1 MLSEYRFYCID
12 LSHSNVTFIMSE
24 YLENLKSYTMAT
36 VHIATI
42 AIVLERF
49 SECVVALH
57 LMISFNKFIKP
68 IKKRILLV
76 RDPRTYSQVFDCRNY
91 QSNTEPF
98 ATLFDFDPSKVDQ
111 HIIQSNNQFVMEL
124 MDHHLNSL
132 ELIQWKKTMAFGV
145 FHMCLSVERIVVTY
159 ILTSFDP

>member
-1 MLSEYRFYCID
+1 MHRYYLLGPTRTRKGTFSMLSEYRFYCID

-57 LMISFNKFIKP
+57 LMISFNKFTKP

-124 MDHHLNSL
+124 MDHHQNSP
-132 ELIQWKKTMAFGV
+132 ELI
-145 FHMCLSVERIVVTY
+145 
-159 ILTSFDP
+159 